1 MIRGAT
7 NMPNCVD
14 GKKQLSRY
22 GRGLTCKRACRL
34 SARPSR
40 GTTLYDTGG
49 SIRSFQVI
57 PLAAS

>member
-1 MIRGAT
+1 
-7 NMPNCVD
+7 MPNCVD

-40 GTTLYDTGG
+40 GTTLYDMGG